1 MTHLTSYQQL
11 DFKSNK
17 QRGLL
22 KYIIYI
28 FFFCLISTT
37 LGAQKGYFKVTPQ
50 IRTAYHFATS
60 LRFDEANLVID
71 SIKTNDPNNLL
82 VLHIENYVDFFRVF
96 INEDKDEFDRLI
108 DNKDDR
114 LDMIEKYGD
123 RSSPYYLFVQAE
135 IELQWAVARAKFKE
149 LLKAG
154 SGSLSAYRML
164 KKNQSL
170 FPDFIANKKSLSAIH
185 ALAETVPGI
194 IKLIFSVD
202 GSISQGIAE
211 IEEVIKYSDE
221 NDFLYRD
228 EAVAIYTYIMFFQN
242 NQRQKA
248 WSYLQDSG
256 LDPATNPL
264 ACFLIASIAQKTSN
278 NETAIKILESRA
290 RSSNYAP
297 FHYLDF
303 MEGKSK
309 LYRLDTDSDILIKR
323 FIDNFKGRHYIKEAY
338 QKLSWYEL
346 VINENYPAYRYY
358 LEKCKK
364 HGYDLIDEDKQALKE
379 AKQKLV
385 PNVELLRSRL
395 LFDGGYM
402 QKSYQNLIKKA
413 YLLENDPEHQLEYY
427 YRLGR
432 VSQSLQNAFDAIFYY
447 GMVLQKGTKS
457 KSYYPCSSA
466 LYMGL
471 IYESQAL
478 YNEAKISYKNCLNLD
493 PDEYS
498 NSLHQKAKSG
508 LQRIDKYID

>member
-1 MTHLTSYQQL
+1 MKHLIHIY
-11 DFKSNK
+11 
-17 QRGLL
+17 LL
-22 KYIIYI
+22 V
-28 FFFCLISTT
+28 LVSST
-37 LGAQKGYFKVTPQ
+37 LGAQQGYFKVTPQ
-50 IRTAYHFATS
+50 IERAYHFATS
-60 LRFDEANLVID
+60 LRFDEANKTID
-71 SIKTNDPNNLL
+71 SIKYNDPNNLL

-114 LDMIEKYGD
+114 LDRIEDYGD

-154 SGSLSAYRML
+154 SGSLRAYRML
-164 KKNQSL
+164 KKNQAL
-170 FPDFIANKKSLSAIH
+170 FPEFIANKKSLSAIH

-211 IEEVIKYSDE
+211 IEEVIRYSE
-221 NDFLYRD
+221 NNDFLYRD
-228 EAVAIYTYIMFFQN
+228 EAVAIYTYIMFFQS
-242 NQRQKA
+242 NQKQKA
-248 WSYLQDSG
+248 WSFLQSSG
-256 LDPATNPL
+256 LDPSTNPL
-264 ACFLIASIAQKTSN
+264 ACFLISSIAQKTSN
-278 NETAIKILESRA
+278 NETAIKVLEQRPKGA
-290 RSSNYAP
+290 NYAP

-309 LYRLDTDSDILIKR
+309 LYRLDPDSDILIKD
-323 FIDNFKGRHYIKEAY
+323 FIKNFKGRHYIKEAY
-338 QKLSWYEL
+338 QKLAWHEL
-346 VINENYPAYRYY
+346 VINENYPAYKHY
-358 LEKCKK
+358 LQLIKK
-364 HGYDLIDEDKQALKE
+364 KGYDLIDEDKQALKE
-379 AKQKLV
+379 AKKELV
-385 PNVELLRSRL
+385 PNVELLKSRL

-413 YLLENDPEHQLEYY
+413 YLLENDADHQLEYF

-432 VSQSLQNAFDAIFYY
+432 VSQSLQNAFDALHYY
-447 GMVLQKGTKS
+447 GMVLQKGKKS
-457 KSYYPCSSA
+457 NSYYPCSSA
-466 LYMGL
+466 LYMGH

-478 YNEAKISYKNCLNLD
+478 YKEAKISYKNCLDLD

-508 LQRIDKYID
+508 LQRIERFVD